1 MANNWRPTLLVLFG
15 GFWSMQCPKGGV
27 RPAGRNS
34 FDSKGCDV
42 WGGNIFAGCKAVIM
56 EGTGDRKT
64 GEVNLDRLRPRGV
77 KRRLA
82 EGDSEASVDGERI
95 RRKRQRG
102 QQEEVEDDEDG
113 REEME
118 RLVGL
123 VPSLMGR
130 AGSVSQ
136 VRKDRHH

>member
-1 MANNWRPTLLVLFG
+1 MGWKHFA
-15 GFWSMQCPKGGV
+15 S
-27 RPAGRNS
+27 
-34 FDSKGCDV
+34 
-42 WGGNIFAGCKAVIM
+42 IFAGCKAVIM
-56 EGTGDRKT
+56 EGAGDRKT